1 LVSITA
7 EPIKDKNLK
16 SIVHNYNHNPSN
28 LIELLDDYYIY
39 EASDNLSEKDKE
51 KLVSIHKEKITFTEN
66 IGHSLTNWLDWVIT
80 NYEILPPVVALLKGN
95 ILERHMDLE
104 SFTSAI
110 KNRRFTPLFRDA
122 NLVELEGISFLVSPG
137 LLAEV
142 NNSWYAGNSTCRYFR
157 NLNEFLHFFFVLDFD
172 PKFVTFAPGA
182 NYIVQDFQI
191 SKYPLEFWK
200 TLREVVSYD
209 FFVSEAWML
218 ERLFHFIFTTE
229 TAIQPWFGTQGEGI
243 SRLKQ
248 AQNSSRIQNERDF
261 KRVSKRL
268 SVRLKRKLMRLNVRL
283 LKRFGYSDYWPS

>member
-1 LVSITA
+1 M
-7 EPIKDKNLK
+7 K

-28 LIELLDDYYIY
+28 LLDLLGDYYIY
-39 EASDNLSEKDKE
+39 EASDNLSEEDRE
-51 KLVSIHKEKITFTEN
+51 KLERIHKDKITFTQN
-66 IGHSLTNWLDWVIT
+66 IGHSLTNWLDYIIG
-80 NYEILPPVVALLKGN
+80 NYEELPPVVALLKGN
-95 ILERHMDLE
+95 ILERHMDSD

-122 NLVELEGISFLVSPG
+122 KLVELEGISFLVSPG

-142 NNSWYAGNSTCRYFR
+142 NNSWYAGNSTCRYFK
-157 NLNEFLHFFFVLDFD
+157 NLNDFLHFFFVLDFN

-191 SKYPLEFWK
+191 NKYPLEFWK

-209 FFVSEAWML
+209 FFVGEAWML

-243 SRLKQ
+243 ARLNQ
-248 AQNSSRIQNERDF
+248 TQNSPEIQNQRNL

-268 SVRLKRKLMRLNVRL
+268 SVRLKRKLMRLNVQL
-283 LKRFGYSDYWPS
+283 LKRFGYSEYWPI

>member
-1 LVSITA
+1 
-7 EPIKDKNLK
+7 
-16 SIVHNYNHNPSN
+16 
-28 LIELLDDYYIY
+28 LDDYHIY
-39 EASDNLSEKDKE
+39 EASDNLTQKDKE

-66 IGHSLTNWLDWVIT
+66 IGHSLTNWLDWIIS

-110 KNRRFTPLFRDA
+110 KNRRFTPLFRDP

-142 NNSWYAGNSTCRYFR
+142 NNSWYAGNSTCKYFR

-191 SKYPLEFWK
+191 NKYPLEFWK
-200 TLREVVSYD
+200 TLRQVVSYD
-209 FFVSEAWML
+209 FFASEAWMF
-218 ERLFHFIFTTE
+218 ERLFHFILTTE
-229 TAIQPWFGTQGEGI
+229 TPIQPWFRTREEAGGLERINERLI
-243 SRLKQ
+243 SRVAEDQ
-248 AQNSSRIQNERDF
+248 RNSKRIS
-261 KRVSKRL
+261 KRVSIR
-268 SVRLKRKLMRLNVRL
+268 VKRKLMRINVQL
-283 LKRFGYSDYWPS
+283 LKRLGYTNYWPV

>member
-1 LVSITA
+1 M
-7 EPIKDKNLK
+7 DKKLK

-28 LIELLDDYYIY
+28 LLDLLGDYYIY
-39 EASDNLSEKDKE
+39 EASDNLSEEDRE
-51 KLVSIHKEKITFTEN
+51 KLERIHKDKITFTQN
-66 IGHSLTNWLDWVIT
+66 IGHSLTNWLDYIIG
-80 NYEILPPVVALLKGN
+80 NYEELPPVVALLKGN
-95 ILERHMDLE
+95 ILERHMDSD

-122 NLVELEGISFLVSPG
+122 KLVELEGISFLVSPG

-142 NNSWYAGNSTCRYFR
+142 NNSWYAGNSTCRYFK
-157 NLNEFLHFFFVLDFD
+157 NLNDFLHFFFVIDFD

-191 SKYPLEFWK
+191 DKYPLEFWK

-209 FFVSEAWML
+209 FFVGEAWML

-243 SRLKQ
+243 ARLNQ
-248 AQNSSRIQNERDF
+248 TQNSSGIQNQRNL

-268 SVRLKRKLMRLNVRL
+268 SVRLKRKLMRLNVQL
-283 LKRFGYSDYWPS
+283 LKRFGYSEYWPI